1 MSKADVLL
9 KKATSFEKLA
19 LYSDRKTFLKALSQA
34 VDPAAKQFYNLD
46 EFGNPKREGIPPVT
60 PEDPGAHEPA
70 MMMPADRISAFP
82 PIDQKAQEALSR
94 INSVEGI
101 GIPISVDGKL
111 GPETKAALQAFKK
124 KFNFTYMSDLDALQA
139 ALMKAEDP
147 KYQISGYK
155 PYQFK
160 NR

>member
-34 VDPAAKQFYNLD
+34 DSGAKQFYNLD
-46 EFGNPKREGIPPVT
+46 EFGNPKKEGIPPVT

-70 MMMPADRISAFP
+70 MVMPADKISAFA
-82 PIDQKAQEALSR
+82 PIDPKAQAALSK
-94 INSVEGI
+94 IVSIEGI
-101 GIPISVDGKL
+101 GIPIAVDGKL
-111 GPETKAALQAFKK
+111 GPETRGALKAFKR
-124 KFNFTYMSDLDALQA
+124 KFNYANMSDKDALQA

-147 KYQISGYK
+147 KYNTNYK
-155 PYQFK
+155 PFQF
-160 NR
+160 NG